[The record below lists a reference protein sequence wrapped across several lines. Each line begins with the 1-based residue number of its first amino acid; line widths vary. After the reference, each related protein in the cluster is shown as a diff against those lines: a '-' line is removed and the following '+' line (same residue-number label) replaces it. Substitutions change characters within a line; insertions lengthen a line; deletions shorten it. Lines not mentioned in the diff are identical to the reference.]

1 MTPVEAL
8 LHSVRGDFGY
18 APVAHVLLDLGA
30 VDAVRLP
37 RRPLRRR

>member
-18 APVAHVLLDLGA
+18 APVAHVFLNLGP
-30 VDAVRLP
+30 VDPIRLHAG
-37 RRPLRRR
+37 R